1 MPRLNAMHRDTPTLA
16 VIEPRGVSVRS
27 VAYHRRSSAQT
38 PRAHITQHTLDL
50 AGRTSHS
57 RDPRLFALHQDDES
71 TRPNQTTLTS
81 LSGRALLSNNVDAGW
96 RLSLTGAAGQ
106 ALESWDEQLNHQRFV
121 YDSLM
126 RPLFGFE
133 QVVGEEQ
140 RRTLCFSYA
149 DASIESARHNRCGQ
163 LIRHDDS
170 AGTQHFSEFSVLGV
184 SLEQS
189 RRFLESPEIP
199 DWPVPEAERDQLLEL
214 QEAVTRTGCNA
225 VGELIEHIDALGS
238 VQSLHQ
244 TVAGELYETCV
255 TLAGDVTPT
264 ILVSQIQYNAFGQ
277 IEHQTAGNG
286 VVTHA
291 TFDPADGH
299 LKTLLAQVPGAAP
312 LQNLTYTYDPV
323 GNPVRISDDAQPI
336 RYFRNQRIAAIN
348 TYGYDTLYRLIEARG
363 RQRINA
369 SSGPGL
375 PEFVSLPDA
384 NQLENYRQTFDYNA
398 GGNLEILHHSADSGS
413 RTECTAVAA
422 LSNRSL
428 PWIDGS
434 ERPTDAEIEAGYDA
448 NGNLKTLQRGQ
459 SLQWDALNCLRQ
471 VDQVVRDDGPNDA
484 ECYVY
489 DGSGQRLRKI
499 RTAYT
504 GTLTRTHETRYL
516 PGVEIRTSPEETL
529 HVISVQAGR
538 SRVQILHWAKGQ
550 PVGIAANQQRYTLTD
565 HLGSSTL
572 ELDTNADLISE
583 ESYYPYGGTAWWA
596 GRDKVEASYKT
607 IRYSGQERDAT
618 GLYYYGFRYYMPWR
632 QRWLNTDP
640 MGTIDG
646 PNLYVMVGGNPIGY
660 IDQQGLAK
668 TSTKVSWGQYGKAL
682 GTNVARGVTGAIVS
696 GSVKWGLKA
705 AVGAA
710 ANSPLIRTANMIQKS
725 ASHAYAGLGI
735 AKNIIR
741 ANQIENRIAK
751 VALEAGGALLGVG
764 IGAASGF
771 FSSDPSGELIDL
783 GRNVVRSSMGRMT
796 SVIGPS
802 LTFHRGVSSS
812 AIAADYAADI
822 SSNVLVDITEG
833 FVTSNVSATLP
844 GLARAG
850 INGAAKQIVGTTYRS
865 LTKVNASY
873 NEWNSSSL
881 ENISKDDVK
890 DGAKGVAHDTAMGT
904 TYGVYTDLL
913 HRGTDALLNAA
924 GIQWNPV
931 AESVYKNI
939 DWVGNIDPYVGQAV
953 LDGHAMDEVTNVPTA
968 TMPRAN
974 WSAKGEW
981 QRVGQAARLLPQHR
995 QRQQTTSV

>member
-96 RLSLTGAAGQ
+96 RLSLTGAADQ

-133 QVVGEEQ
+133 QVVGEAQ

-149 DASIESARHNRCGQ
+149 DASTESARHNRCGQ

-170 AGTQHFSEFSVLGV
+170 AGTQHFSEFSVLGAL
-184 SLEQS
+184 LEQS

-225 VGELIEHIDALGS
+225 VGELIEHIDALGT

-264 ILVSQIQYNAFGQ
+264 TLVSQIQYNAFGQ

-384 NQLENYRQTFDYNA
+384 NQLENYRQTFDYDA
-398 GGNLEILHHSADSGS
+398 GGNLEILHHSAGSGS

-428 PWIDGS
+428 PWIDGN
-434 ERPTDAEIEAGYDA
+434 ERPTNAEIEAGYDA

-459 SLQWDALNCLRQ
+459 ALQWDALNCLRQ

-538 SRVQILHWAKGQ
+538 CRVQILHWAKGQ
-550 PVGIAANQQRYTLTD
+550 PTGIAANQQRYTLTD

-572 ELDTNADLISE
+572 ELDKNADLISE

-618 GLYYYGFRYYMPWR
+618 GLYYYGMRYYMPWR
-632 QRWLNTDP
+632 QRWLSADP
-640 MGTIDG
+640 MGAAEG
-646 PNLYVMVGGNPIGY
+646 LNLYGMVACNPMKYVDSAGLSREESGKAMLAAATQDFGAKLVGAGMKYGLSLALGSFNPVNWLVTGVGGASAAAN
-660 IDQQGLAK
+660 
-668 TSTKVSWGQYGKAL
+668 
-682 GTNVARGVTGAIVS
+682 GAIVGIS
-696 GSVKWGLKA
+696 WVRSLQDDDIGYFRRYAELA
-705 AVGAA
+705 AGA
-710 ANSPLIRTANMIQKS
+710 
-725 ASHAYAGLGI
+725 
-735 AKNIIR
+735 
-741 ANQIENRIAK
+741 
-751 VALEAGGALLGVG
+751 AGGALFTAAPVI
-764 IGAASGF
+764 IGHFTNPGMNLEALK
-771 FSSDPSGELIDL
+771 E
-783 GRNVVRSSMGRMT
+783 V
-796 SVIGPS
+796 PS
-802 LTFHRGVSSS
+802 LIGNLGFEVTAQSIEKAFPGNSWTGKPPKSGIVAETAATITVKGAM
-812 AIAADYAADI
+812 AIAAYNLFDTPELLSAEGFTQEVVFSAATKGAVVATNSGVRTFYPELAPYQTAQGGEPEIAGVKLASDVATRAFFNTI
-822 SSNVLVDITEG
+822 PRLVDMALQSNP
-833 FVTSNVSATLP
+833 VTAVVGDGNLSSTLSF
-844 GLARAG
+844 
-850 INGAAKQIVGTTYRS
+850 AAKSTFQ
-865 LTKVNASY
+865 
-873 NEWNSSSL
+873 
-881 ENISKDDVK
+881 
-890 DGAKGVAHDTAMGT
+890 VARNQYKRDIKSGLDRLVA
-904 TYGVYTDLL
+904 
-913 HRGTDALLNAA
+913 
-924 GIQWNPV
+924 NP
-931 AESVYKNI
+931 
-939 DWVGNIDPYVGQAV
+939 Q
-953 LDGHAMDEVTNVPTA
+953 
-968 TMPRAN
+968 
-974 WSAKGEW
+974 
-981 QRVGQAARLLPQHR
+981 RLLE
-995 QRQQTTSV
+995 TKAKNYGSTGV